1 MSSLDPAPIVRTPR
15 ETVELLLRTTVEGT
29 RSDLAD
35 LYAPDVVVEMPFTR
49 PGFPSRTEGGE
60 TIRTRMKAV
69 EGLWTY
75 DSVDGVT
82 LHDTADPEVVIAEFR
97 VHGHLTA
104 NREPFT
110 LGYIN
115 VVRVVDGLIV
125 SSRDYGNPLESQV
138 LMSALPRPLDS

>member
-1 MSSLDPAPIVRTPR
+1 MPAPVSSPGTRTPR
-15 ETVELLLRTTVEGT
+15 ETVELLLRTVVEGS

-35 LYAPDVVVEMPFTR
+35 LYAPDVVIEMPFVR
-49 PGFPSRTEGGE
+49 PGFPSRTEGNGAMRARAE
-60 TIRTRMKAV
+60 AV
-69 EGLWTY
+69 EALWTY

-82 LHDTADPEVVIAEFR
+82 LHETADPEVVVVEFR
-97 VHGHLTA
+97 VHGRLTA

-125 SSRDYGNPLESQV
+125 SSRDYGNPLESEV
-138 LMSALPRPLDS
+138 LAAALPTPLDS

>member
-1 MSSLDPAPIVRTPR
+1 MSSLDPAPLVRTPR
-15 ETVELLLRTTVEGT
+15 ETVALLLRTTVEGT

>member
-1 MSSLDPAPIVRTPR
+1 MSARTARTPR

-35 LYAPDVVVEMPFTR
+35 LYAPEVVVEMPFAR
-49 PGFPSRTEGGE
+49 SGIPSRTEGSE
-60 TIRTRMKAV
+60 TLRTRMKAF

-75 DSVDGVT
+75 DRVDGVT

-97 VHGHLTA
+97 VHGHVTA
-104 NREPFT
+104 NQEPFT

-125 SSRDYGNPLESQV
+125 SSRDYGNPLESEV
-138 LMSALPRPLDS
+138 LISALPRPLNS

>member
-1 MSSLDPAPIVRTPR
+1 MSSPTDRTPR
-15 ETVELLLRTTVEGT
+15 ETVELLLRTTVEGD
-29 RSDLAD
+29 RGDLAD

-49 PGFPSRTEGGE
+49 PGFPSQTEGNE
-60 TIRTRMKAV
+60 TLRTRMKAV

-75 DSVDGVT
+75 DHVDGVT
-82 LHDTADPEVVIAEFR
+82 LHDTADSEVVIAEFR
-97 VHGHLTA
+97 VHGHVTA

-125 SSRDYGNPLESQV
+125 SSRDYGNPLESEA
-138 LMSALPRPLDS
+138 LISALPRPLDS

>member
-1 MSSLDPAPIVRTPR
+1 MPPAAARTPR

-49 PGFPSRTEGGE
+49 PGFPTRTKGNE
-60 TIRTRMKAV
+60 TLRTRMQAV

-97 VHGHLTA
+97 VHGRLTA
-104 NREPFT
+104 NQEPFT
-110 LGYIN
+110 LGYVN

-125 SSRDYGNPLESQV
+125 SSRDYGNPLESEV
-138 LMSALPRPLDS
+138 LLSALPRPLDS